1 MNRFDIL
8 FQLYLSNK
16 ATDAEL
22 DELLRLAPDK
32 VNEAEILRIF
42 NETLDQYQGEEGVR
56 AEKRLEI
63 LNRVR
68 AAGNATRPPVHRDTS
83 RRLMWMVAAS
93 LTIIIAAG
101 IFVYPEYSKKQDVT
115 IPADKTVTLH
125 GKDYV
130 RLPDG
135 SVVTLKEGS
144 TLTYTKRYG
153 KDTREVTLTGEAYF
167 DVAHNPLTPFKV
179 RTGKLVT
186 TVLGTAFNIKV
197 TVGDKVT
204 VTVSRG
210 EVAVSDERTSYG
222 TLRPNEQIAV
232 NTQSNEFV
240 RSVVDAKIV
249 THWKN
254 EFFILDKVTVA
265 QAADMI
271 GKRFNVNVNVTNKTL
286 NDCVISAWFLN
297 NENLDQ
303 IVSSISDLKGATY
316 RIEDDKVTIEGGKG
330 CGGGNS

>member
-8 FQLYLSNK
+8 FQLYLANK

-22 DELLRLAPDK
+22 DELLQLAPDK

-68 AAGNATRPPVHRDTS
+68 AAGSATRSPVRRDTNW
-83 RRLMWMVAAS
+83 RRLKWMIAAS

-101 IFVYPEYSKKQDVT
+101 IFVYPDYSKKQDDT
-115 IPADKTVTLH
+115 IPADKTVTLY

-144 TLTYTKRYG
+144 TLTYTRRYG
-153 KDTREVTLTGEAYF
+153 KDTREVTLTGEAFF

-210 EVAVSDERTSYG
+210 EVAVSDGRTTYG
-222 TLRPNEQIAV
+222 TLLPNEQIAV
-232 NTQSNEFV
+232 NTQSNEFT
-240 RSVVDAKIV
+240 K
-249 THWKN
+249 
-254 EFFILDKVTVA
+254 
-265 QAADMI
+265 
-271 GKRFNVNVNVTNKTL
+271 
-286 NDCVISAWFLN
+286 
-297 NENLDQ
+297 
-303 IVSSISDLKGATY
+303 
-316 RIEDDKVTIEGGKG
+316 
-330 CGGGNS
+330 

>member
-8 FQLYLSNK
+8 FQLYLANK

-22 DELLRLAPDK
+22 DELLRLAPDR

-42 NETLDQYQGEEGVR
+42 NETLDDYQGEEGVR

-68 AAGNATRPPVHRDTS
+68 AAGSGTRSPV
-83 RRLMWMVAAS
+83 RRRANWRRVMWMVAAS
-93 LTIIIAAG
+93 LTILIAAA
-101 IFVYPEYSKKQDVT
+101 IFLYPGYIKKQDDA
-115 IPADKTVTLH
+115 IPADRTVTLY

-153 KDTREVTLTGEAYF
+153 KDTREVTLTGEAF
-167 DVAHNPLTPFKV
+167 FHVAHNPFTPFKV

-210 EVAVSDERTSYG
+210 EVAVSDDRTTDG
-222 TLRPNEQIAV
+222 RLTPNEQIAV
-232 NTQSNEFV
+232 NT
-240 RSVVDAKIV
+240 RS
-249 THWKN
+249 
-254 EFFILDKVTVA
+254 
-265 QAADMI
+265 Q
-271 GKRFNVNVNVTNKTL
+271 
-286 NDCVISAWFLN
+286 
-297 NENLDQ
+297 
-303 IVSSISDLKGATY
+303 
-316 RIEDDKVTIEGGKG
+316 
-330 CGGGNS
+330 